1 MKKLIVIIKGDPGM
15 KKKLLRAFLAI
26 VFCTLLCGTA
36 SAQQGKIEGLNFK
49 LGDDVVTVKTALH
62 TNNDPEPINANP
74 NVSVLAPNRNTVIA
88 HSNNNPDSGNTVIFL
103 RTKGIRVFFNQKGV
117 AYKITFNAPY
127 EGSIAGIK
135 IGDPERKVRS
145 LMGKPI
151 NKPLIFGPNI
161 NINLQY
167 ALDDTAYINFSINN
181 TDGVQTIS
189 INK

>member
-1 MKKLIVIIKGDPGM
+1 M
-15 KKKLLRAFLAI
+15 KKKLIRAFLAI

-36 SAQQGKIEGLNFK
+36 SAQQVKVEGLNIK
-49 LGDDVVTVKTALH
+49 LGDDVATVKTALH

-74 NVSVLAPNRNTVIA
+74 NVSAFSPNSSTVIA
-88 HSNNNPDSGNTVIFL
+88 HANKNPDSGNTVIFL
-103 RTKGIRVFFNQKGV
+103 RTKGIRVFFNQKGL

-127 EGSIAGIK
+127 EESIAGIK
-135 IGDPERKVRS
+135 IGDPETKVRS

-151 NKPLIFGPNI
+151 NKPMINSIF
-161 NINLQY
+161 INLQY

>member
-1 MKKLIVIIKGDPGM
+1 MKKTFINV
-15 KKKLLRAFLAI
+15 FLAI
-26 VFCTLLCGTA
+26 AFCTFLWGSA
-36 SAQQGKIEGLNFK
+36 SAQQVNVEGLNFK
-49 LGDDVVTVKTALH
+49 LGDDVGTVKKALH

-74 NVSVLAPNRNTVIA
+74 NMSVLVPNRNTAIA

-117 AYKITFNAPY
+117 AYKITFNAPF

-135 IGDPERKVRS
+135 IGDPETKVRS

-181 TDGVQTIS
+181 TDGVQTIF